1 MTTTKTAEVVALEY
15 TTVKVPYE
23 VLNKKFRQ
31 AQKIIDREISQ
42 LSNQIT
48 SIMRLPS
55 PELQRQAMLA
65 FKDKLT
71 SFRKRVCVKL
81 LFVSDKLQLFICSLA
96 LFFDNDFFPYV
107 Y

>member
-55 PELQRQAMLA
+55 PELQRQAMPA
-65 FKDKLT
+65 FKEKLT
-71 SFRKRVCVKL
+71 SFRKRVCVK
-81 LFVSDKLQLFICSLA
+81 
-96 LFFDNDFFPYV
+96 
-107 Y
+107 

>member
-81 LFVSDKLQLFICSLA
+81 LFVSDITSFIHLQFSLI
-96 LFFDNDFFPYV
+96 L
-107 Y
+107 